1 MAIRNYAEGPETIV
15 IQFPSW
21 FDYVD
26 DVTTRKTLI
35 PPAQLAS
42 LDVSAATWA
51 GTKDMKTA
59 VSIAEKG
66 WEQGAAAMQREGA
79 ATFEAVASLVL
90 KPQVIYTEEPSIE
103 VDAMRALA
111 GEPDYWVAIHRDLK
125 RGASSNIV
133 RLVVNITA
141 SAGVPT
147 EVIMAKGTMVAALA
161 MLMEYA
167 GVSVEIVSFLGAA
180 ERDEYRHPEKGRGK
194 ALEVYTTIKN
204 AGEALNPL
212 SIAFALAHPAA
223 LRRFGFACMEQIPNP
238 DYLSAIGI
246 PGCYG
251 FACEASH
258 PGDIYIPS
266 AKAGFQEW
274 ADTGLARKWVI
285 EIMKEQGLVLS
296 S

>member
-21 FDYVD
+21 FDYID
-26 DVTTRKTLI
+26 DVTTRKSLCS
-35 PPAQLAS
+35 AQELAS
-42 LDVSAATWA
+42 RDDNAVAWA
-51 GTKDMKTA
+51 GTKNMDTA
-59 VSIAEKG
+59 VDLAEKG

-79 ATFEAVASLVL
+79 ATFDAIASLVL
-90 KPQVIYTEEPSIE
+90 KPQAIYTEEPSIE
-103 VDAMRALA
+103 VDAMRALS
-111 GEPDYWVAIHRDLK
+111 GESDYWVAIHRDLK
-125 RGASSNIV
+125 RGASSNII
-133 RLVVNITA
+133 RMVVNITA

-167 GVSVEIVSFLGAA
+167 GVSVEIVAFLGAS
-180 ERDEYRHPEKGRGK
+180 ERDEYRHPDKGRGK

-204 AGEALNPL
+204 AGEALNPM

-223 LRRFGFACMEQIPNP
+223 LRRFGFACMEEIPNQ
-238 DYLSAIGI
+238 DFLDAIGI

-266 AKAGFQEW
+266 AKAGFREW
-274 ADTGLARKWVI
+274 ADTGLARKWVM

-296 S
+296 N